1 MIRPRRQTR
10 RGAKS
15 DPADAEAAA
24 RAVLS
29 GEASGLPKSADGAVE
44 AIRMLRAARRS
55 AVKARTCAINQLKAL
70 LVTAPEQ
77 VAAPLRGS
85 RTAALM
91 AACCGCGPAAARPSP
106 PRRCR
111 CAAWR
116 VDTGRSA
123 LRSPSSTPRSPDCAP
138 KQTRADSRARCRR

>member
-1 MIRPRRQTR
+1 MKWSLRRQTR
-10 RGAKS
+10 RGAKP

-44 AIRMLRAARRS
+44 APRMLRAARRFT
-55 AVKARTCAINQLKAL
+55 VKARTCAINQLKAL

-91 AACCGCGPAAARPSP
+91 APLRGR
-106 PRRCR
+106 RRCED
-111 CAAWR
+111 
-116 VDTGRSA
+116 VDA
-123 LRSPSSTPRSPDCAP
+123 LLGTSTPGTQR
-138 KQTRADSRARCRR
+138 